1 MTIRRFEP
9 ENTDAILHLFDAN
22 TPAFFAP
29 EERADL
35 IFYLKN
41 EIEHYFVL
49 LVDDSIVAC
58 GGYNQG
64 PETFEKRI
72 SWDLVHPD
80 HQGKGYGGELLKFRI
95 QHILTDHT
103 VKIISVRTSQFVYKF
118 YEKHHFSLQDV
129 VKDFW
134 AKGYDLYQMY
144 YDFKQ

>member
-1 MTIRRFEP
+1 MIIRPFEP
-9 ENTDAILHLFDAN
+9 EDTDAMLHLFDAN

-49 LVDDSIVAC
+49 QVEDSIVAC

-64 PETFEKRI
+64 PNTYEKRI

-95 QHILTDHT
+95 QHILADGTT
-103 VKIISVRTSQFVYKF
+103 KKITVRTSQMVYRF
-118 YEKHHFSLQDV
+118 YEKHHFLLQEV
-129 VKDFW
+129 VRDYW
-134 AKGYDLYQMY
+134 ADGYDLYQMSY
-144 YDFKQ
+144 NMSK